1 MGRWGMKGEQAAWP
15 HAFFTSGEQGAEPP
29 GERAAPQGPR
39 FELGEGARSRP
50 LPPVQTIV
58 GYGFAFLG
66 VGKVRNFALSS
77 PRLPEADLFGRGIKQ
92 EGIRRA
98 VINA

>member
-1 MGRWGMKGEQAAWP
+1 MGQWGGKSEQAAWP
-15 HAFFTSGEQGAEPP
+15 HPFFTSGEQGAEPP

-50 LPPVQTIV
+50 LPQVQTIV
-58 GYGFAFLG
+58 GYGFVFIR

-77 PRLPEADLFGRGIKQ
+77 PCLPEADLVGRGITQ
-92 EGIRRA
+92 EGIR
-98 VINA
+98 